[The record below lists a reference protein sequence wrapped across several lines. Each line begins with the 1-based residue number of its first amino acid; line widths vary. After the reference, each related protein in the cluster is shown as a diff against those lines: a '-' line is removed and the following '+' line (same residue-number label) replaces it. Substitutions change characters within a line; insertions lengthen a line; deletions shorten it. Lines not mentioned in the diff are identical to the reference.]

1 MTRSLFWTLAPGLLS
16 VIAFVL
22 ITTALFGQHSRW
34 LDGVYFLEV
43 DVSKMSIPPKLGESS
58 ILNDISTVSGTDYTG
73 QNSTANSL
81 GVASRYTVGLLTA
94 CGRGNGTSSCMK
106 SYVGYYFNIPKVLR
120 FSATSLQ
127 GNVNGTFMEAMESYK
142 TASAFM
148 SSGLIASNVFNFLVS
163 IVGWFSPRGAG
174 VMSGISTCFAICA
187 TIAAIVVFNKFDNAI
202 IATYSRSIGLTS
214 SLGTSAIVITC
225 VAAFIS
231 LLASI
236 LYVSRSLR
244 EDPAR
249 QPRRIRN
256 RPVARSAE
264 EKSMPLMERDNSY
277 NSYNME
283 GIEVHHGATDSAGQT
298 QQKSGLMGF
307 MGGKHNY
314 VQVEKQVP
322 QGGDGIANQPVS
334 TLGLPQL
341 GPRLDDD
348 WEAPDEYTQKRKPIP
363 SPPRL
368 NIPGNR
374 QTRDLSASYEPY
386 TSTTTRF

>member
-1 MTRSLFWTLAPGLLS
+1 
-16 VIAFVL
+16 
-22 ITTALFGQHSRW
+22 
-34 LDGVYFLEV
+34 
-43 DVSKMSIPPKLGESS
+43 MSIPPKLGESS
-58 ILNDISTVSGTDYTG
+58 ILNDISKVSGTDYTG

-94 CGRGNGTSSCMK
+94 CGRGNGTTSCMK
-106 SYVGYYFNIPKVLR
+106 SHVGYYFNIPKVLR

-127 GNVNGTFMEAMESYK
+127 GNVNSTFMEATESYK

-148 SSGLIASNVFNFLVS
+148 SGGLIASNVFNFLVS

-174 VMSGISTCFAICA
+174 VMSGISTCFAISA
-187 TIAAIVVFNKFDNAI
+187 TIAAIVVFNKFNNAI
-202 IATYSRSIGLTS
+202 TATYSRSIGLTS

-244 EDPAR
+244 EDPTR
-249 QPRRIRN
+249 QPRRLRN

-264 EKSMPLMERDNSY
+264 EKSMPLMEGDNSY
-277 NSYNME
+277 GGYNME
-283 GIEVHHGATDSAGQT
+283 GIEVHHGATDGAGH
-298 QQKSGLMGF
+298 QQKSGLMSF
-307 MGGKHNY
+307 VGGKHNY

-322 QGGDGIANQPVS
+322 QGGDDIANQPLS
-334 TLGLPQL
+334 TLGSPQL
-341 GPRLDDD
+341 GPRLDND
-348 WEAPDEYTQKRKPIP
+348 WAAPDEYTQKRKPVP
-363 SPPRL
+363 SAPRL

-386 TSTTTRF
+386 ASTTARF

>member
-1 MTRSLFWTLAPGLLS
+1 MARNLFWRLAPGLMS

-22 ITTALFGQHSRW
+22 ITTVLFGQHSWW

-43 DVSKMSIPPKLGESS
+43 DVSNMSIPPKLGESS

-73 QNSTANSL
+73 QNSTAQSL

-94 CGRGNGTSSCMK
+94 CGRGNGTAVCMEAH
-106 SYVGYYFNIPKVLR
+106 VGYYFNIPKVLR
-120 FSATSLQ
+120 FPATSLQ
-127 GNVNGTFMEAMESYK
+127 GKVNGTFLAATESYK

-174 VMSGISTCFAICA
+174 VMSSISTCFAISA
-187 TIAAIVVFNKFDNAI
+187 TIAAIVVFNKFHNAI
-202 IATYSRSIGLTS
+202 MATYSTSIGLTS
-214 SLGTSAIVITC
+214 NLGMSAIVIAC
-225 VAAFIS
+225 LAALIS

-244 EDPAR
+244 EDPTR
-249 QPRRIRN
+249 QRRRIRN

-264 EKSMPLMERDNSY
+264 KKSMPLMEGG

-283 GIEVHHGATDSAGQT
+283 GIEAYQGASNGNGQS
-298 QQKSGLMGF
+298 QQKSGLMGLV
-307 MGGKHNY
+307 GSKHNY
-314 VQVEKQVP
+314 VQVEKQHP
-322 QGGDGIANQPVS
+322 QGGDDIANQPVS
-334 TLGLPQL
+334 TLGSPYL
-341 GPRLDDD
+341 GPRLDED
-348 WEAPDEYTQKRKPIP
+348 WAAPDEYTQKRKPVP

-374 QTRDLSASYEPY
+374 QTRDQNASYEPY

>member
-1 MTRSLFWTLAPGLLS
+1 MRQRNLFWTLAPGALS

-43 DVSKMSIPPKLGESS
+43 DVSKMSIPPKLGEST

-73 QNSTANSL
+73 QNSTADSL

-106 SYVGYYFNIPKVLR
+106 SHVGYYFNIPKILR
-120 FSATSLQ
+120 FSVTSLQ
-127 GNVNGTFMEAMESYK
+127 GNVNSTFAEAAESYK

-174 VMSGISTCFAICA
+174 VMSAISTCFAITA
-187 TIAAIVVFNKFDNAI
+187 TIVAIVVFNKFHNAI
-202 IATYSRSIGLTS
+202 MASYSRSISVTS
-214 SLGTSAIVITC
+214 NLGTPAIVITC

-231 LLASI
+231 LLATI

-244 EDPAR
+244 EDPTGQR
-249 QPRRIRN
+249 RRVRIR
-256 RPVARSAE
+256 PAARSAE
-264 EKSMPLMERDNSY
+264 EKSIPLMEGGNGY
-277 NSYNME
+277 KME
-283 GIEVHHGATDSAGQT
+283 GIEVYHGEGNGVGQN
-298 QQKSGLMGF
+298 QQRSGF
-307 MGGKHNY
+307 MSLVGGKHNY
-314 VQVEKQVP
+314 VQVDKQHP
-322 QGGDGIANQPVS
+322 HGGDGIVNQLMS
-334 TLGLPQL
+334 TPGSPRL
-341 GPRLDDD
+341 GPRLDED
-348 WEAPDEYTQKRKPIP
+348 WAAPDEYTPKRKSVPN
-363 SPPRL
+363 PPRL

-374 QTRDLSASYEPY
+374 QTRDLSASFERY
-386 TSTTTRF
+386 TSTTTRM

>member
-1 MTRSLFWTLAPGLLS
+1 
-16 VIAFVL
+16 
-22 ITTALFGQHSRW
+22 
-34 LDGVYFLEV
+34 
-43 DVSKMSIPPKLGESS
+43 MSIPPKLGESS

-81 GVASRYTVGLLTA
+81 GVASKYTVGLLTA
-94 CGRGNGTSSCMK
+94 CGRGNGTSSCVN
-106 SYVGYYFNIPKVLR
+106 SHVGYYFNIPKVLR

-127 GNVNGTFMEAMESYK
+127 GNVNGTFAEVAESYK

-174 VMSGISTCFAICA
+174 VMSAISTCFAVSA
-187 TIAAIVVFNKFDNAI
+187 TIAAIVVFNKFHNAI
-202 IATYSRSIGLTS
+202 MATYSRSIGLTS
-214 SLGTSAIVITC
+214 HLGTSAMVIAC

-231 LLASI
+231 LLATI

-244 EDPAR
+244 EDPTR
-249 QPRRIRN
+249 QQRRRVRN

-264 EKSMPLMERDNSY
+264 EKSIPLMEGGNGY
-277 NSYNME
+277 KME
-283 GIEVHHGATDSAGQT
+283 GIEVYHGEGNGVGQT
-298 QQKSGLMGF
+298 QQRSGF
-307 MGGKHNY
+307 MGLVGGKHSY
-314 VQVEKQVP
+314 VQVEKQHP
-322 QGGDGIANQPVS
+322 HGGDGTENRPVS
-334 TLGLPQL
+334 ALGSPQL
-341 GPRLDDD
+341 GPRLDED
-348 WEAPDEYTQKRKPIP
+348 WAAPDEYAPKRKPVP

-386 TSTTTRF
+386 TSTTTRM